1 MQDTDEA
8 RADETQTG
16 VAVTDDALLLRI
28 AVVIP
33 AVITL
38 VLGVL
43 PGLVSDFLDAA
54 AVLRW

>member
-1 MQDTDEA
+1 
-8 RADETQTG
+8 
-16 VAVTDDALLLRI
+16 VTDDALLLRI

-43 PGLVSDFLDAA
+43 PGLVSDLLDAA